1 MELNFSELDNSYTQ
15 NPYQNFNNSTQL
27 NNPDKYWEN
36 YQEPN
41 KTQQV
46 KKKKV
51 SFDDILTNM
60 NLVVNKSGVLQFMQP
75 LQNDEYY
82 PDQQNQYPQYQ
93 QQNQYPQYQQQK
105 QYPQYQQ
112 QKQQPYQ
119 EYVAQQIAKRPQ
131 IQNKNQNQNQNIKK
145 INQNQPPIDPALK
158 NSFLYNKYFKDYKE
172 ATTNEPQVRVP
183 KTMQEYRNM
192 LIEDKIK
199 QIQQKKRIADIKST
213 KLLFTTN
220 NNTNNQND
228 IRVSK
233 NNNHLRSMSF
243 H

>member
-1 MELNFSELDNSYTQ
+1 MELNFSELDNTQTQ
-15 NPYQNFNNSTQL
+15 NPYQNFNDSTQL

-36 YQEPN
+36 YQQP

-51 SFDDILTNM
+51 SFDDILSNM

-75 LQNDEYY
+75 LQNEEYY
-82 PDQQNQYPQYQ
+82 PDQQNQY
-93 QQNQYPQYQQQK
+93 QQNQYQQNQY
-105 QYPQYQQ
+105 Q

-131 IQNKNQNQNQNIKK
+131 NQNKNQNQ
-145 INQNQPPIDPALK
+145 PAIDPALK

-172 ATTNEPQVRVP
+172 ATTNEPEVRVP
-183 KTMQEYRNM
+183 KTMEEYRRM

-220 NNTNNQND
+220 NNTNNQNN
-228 IRVSK
+228 IHVSK
-233 NNNHLRSMSF
+233 NNSHLRSMSF

>member
-1 MELNFSELDNSYTQ
+1 MELNFSELDNTQTQ

-36 YQEPN
+36 YQQP

-82 PDQQNQYPQYQ
+82 PDQQKQYP
-93 QQNQYPQYQQQK
+93 QNQYPQN
-105 QYPQYQQ
+105 QYP

-131 IQNKNQNQNQNIKK
+131 IQNK
-145 INQNQPPIDPALK
+145 NQNQPPIDPALK